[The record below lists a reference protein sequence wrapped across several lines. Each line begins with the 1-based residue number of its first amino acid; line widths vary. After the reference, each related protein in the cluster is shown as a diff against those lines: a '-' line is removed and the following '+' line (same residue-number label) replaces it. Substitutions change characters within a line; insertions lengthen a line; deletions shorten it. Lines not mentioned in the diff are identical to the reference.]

1 MTFDQ
6 WIDAVDG
13 TVRTRLGRKV
23 RSAELSWDSAM
34 WVGNGGTVVAALQD
48 DEATA
53 KFSFDTGDPLSLSVQ
68 HTPPDVAAR
77 EVIARLDAR

>member
-13 TVRTRLGRKV
+13 TVRSRLGRDV
-23 RSAELSWDSAM
+23 RTEELSWDAAM
-34 WVGNGGTVVAALQD
+34 WVGKGGTVVAALQD

-53 KFSFDTGDPLSLSVQ
+53 KFSFDAGAPLSLSIAQ
-68 HTPPDVAAR
+68 TPPELAAH